1 MKHIKDFKLFEEIS
15 DEDYIKEV
23 PAAYDDVLHS
33 KKKRIEE
40 LKNKIQI
47 QEDKMRKY
55 PSRNILDMINSYK
68 EELKDLESKWVKP
81 VVNSNEGKTFKDT
94 KKLYPK
100 KVWDADKKI
109 DFKKQI
115 KNHVKSQRLETKEV
129 GNDLEVI
136 FRDDVIAQVMF
147 RNDYVGVRAKG
158 EKFVD
163 EFKYTELGKIKSAV
177 SSIIKKC
184 KN

>member
-1 MKHIKDFKLFEEIS
+1 MKHIINFKLF
-15 DEDYIKEV
+15 
-23 PAAYDDVLHS
+23 
-33 KKKRIEE
+33 
-40 LKNKIQI
+40 
-47 QEDKMRKY
+47 
-55 PSRNILDMINSYK
+55 
-68 EELKDLESKWVKP
+68 
-81 VVNSNEGKTFKDT
+81 EGKTFKDT

-100 KVWDADKKI
+100 KVWDADKKV
-109 DFKKQI
+109 DFTIQI

-129 GNDLEVI
+129 GNDLEI
-136 FRDDVIAQVMF
+136 LFRGDVVAQVMF
-147 RNDYVGVRAKG
+147 RNDYVGVKAKG

>member
-1 MKHIKDFKLFEEIS
+1 MTADNPIDVGSIVLVKSIRIGKFSVTCKLENDVEGILGRN
-15 DEDYIKEV
+15 DYT
-23 PAAYDDVLHS
+23 D
-33 KKKRIEE
+33 
-40 LKNKIQI
+40 N
-47 QEDKMRKY
+47 M
-55 PSRNILDMINSYK
+55 
-68 EELKDLESKWVKP
+68 
-81 VVNSNEGKTFKDT
+81 VNSEEVEETF

-100 KVWDADKKI
+100 NIWDADKKI
-109 DFKKQI
+109 DFKNQI

-129 GNDLEVI
+129 GNDLEI
-136 FRDDVIAQVMF
+136 LFRGDVVAQVMF
-147 RNDYVGVRAKG
+147 RNDYVGVKAKG

>member
-1 MKHIKDFKLFEEIS
+1 MKHIINFKFFEEKAVS
-15 DEDYIKEV
+15 DEDYIKEY
-23 PAAYDDVLHS
+23 PAAYDDVIHS
-33 KKKRIEE
+33 QKKRIEE
-40 LKNKIQI
+40 LKNIIQI
-47 QEDKMRKY
+47 QENKMRRY
-55 PSRNILDMINSYK
+55 PSKNLLDMINSYK
-68 EELKDLESKWVKP
+68 EELNDLENKLV
-81 VVNSNEGKTFKDT
+81 EGKTFKDT

-109 DFKKQI
+109 DFKTQI

-129 GNDLEVI
+129 GNDLEI
-136 FRDDVIAQVMF
+136 LFRGDVVAQVMF
-147 RNDYVGVRAKG
+147 RNDYVGVKAKG

-163 EFKYTELGKIKSAV
+163 EFKYTELGKIKSTV